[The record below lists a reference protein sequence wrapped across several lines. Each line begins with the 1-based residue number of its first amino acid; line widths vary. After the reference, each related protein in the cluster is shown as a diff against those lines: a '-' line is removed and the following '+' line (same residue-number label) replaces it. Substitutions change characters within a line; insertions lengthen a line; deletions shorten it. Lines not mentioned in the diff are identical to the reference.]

1 MHDFGKKTLMSLQIY
16 YNDSNRDVVR
26 ISISGFPIFAWVP
39 MSYFSYYPKLH
50 GFLGTDGMAW
60 KNGVYI

>member
-1 MHDFGKKTLMSLQIY
+1 MILAKKTLMSLQIY

-39 MSYFSYYPKLH
+39 LSYFSYYPKIP
-50 GFLGTDGMAW
+50 GFLGTDGMA
-60 KNGVYI
+60 